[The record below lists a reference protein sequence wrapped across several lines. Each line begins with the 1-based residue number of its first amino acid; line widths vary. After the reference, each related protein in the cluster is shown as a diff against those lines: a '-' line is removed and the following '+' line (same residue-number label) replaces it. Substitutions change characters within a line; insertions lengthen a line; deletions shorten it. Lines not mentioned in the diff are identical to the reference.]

1 MTKAKSAKT
10 SRTRTTKAKA
20 PATAKASIKAS
31 ASTTKAADPIKA
43 KAVTKA
49 KAAPAKQKAD
59 WSGAIRQALQEK
71 QAPKTW
77 PGGGNESWKG
87 APTRKN

>member
-1 MTKAKSAKT
+1 VSK
-10 SRTRTTKAKA
+10 
-20 PATAKASIKAS
+20 PANRSISK
-31 ASTTKAADPIKA
+31 PISKPMN
-43 KAVTKA
+43 KPV
-49 KAAPAKQKAD
+49 KAD

-77 PGGGNESWKG
+77 PGAGNQPWKG

>member
-1 MTKAKSAKT
+1 MMIKAKSAKT
-10 SRTRTTKAKA
+10 AGSAKA
-20 PATAKASIKAS
+20 RATTPARAKA
-31 ASTTKAADPIKA
+31 
-43 KAVTKA
+43 
-49 KAAPAKQKAD
+49 AAPAKSRAKKPAKRPAKNPTKGQVN

-77 PGGGNESWKG
+77 PGGGNEAWKG